1 MKILSLDQFIAEGAG
16 AGYSVKFEGF
26 HFDFNTAAF
35 TGERKTIN
43 GSEHWKITMEICN
56 DLIDKWSTNDYY
68 NGITSDGDDNMFMYE
83 DDEDLWVHGGTSV
96 WWVKKDDF
104 LEYISDHYEVQVNEK
119 LNIQPITADRLKNNK
134 AVVEKIKGYSEY
146 LQKFL
151 NDECNDSIDLEFNY
165 GGGYAHQNLPNPIVL
180 GGAVGNNKEYYFEYP
195 FAEYTDNF
203 ANVCIYCVELHID
216 CERIVED
223 INNFYKYAS
232 YAYGDYETYYNE
244 DDGMNYLQLSDEHI
258 LWDVNVEPENFNEEK
273 YNRLCQEALERLKAK
288 YNTEFFM
295 LGRSGRHVCVE
306 DTLDNRVE
314 YDDMAADVKAE
325 QKELINK
332 LNKR

>member
-16 AGYSVKFEGF
+16 AGYSVEFKGLR
-26 HFDFNTAAF
+26 FDFSTAAF
-35 TGERKTIN
+35 TGERCIIEKN
-43 GSEHWKITMEICN
+43 EHWKFTMEIEHAA
-56 DLIDKWSTNDYY
+56 LEKWETESYY
-68 NGITSDGDDNMFMYE
+68 ESMTSDGDDEHFFYDS
-83 DDEDLWVHGGTSV
+83 DDDRMIHGGNSV
-96 WWVKKDDF
+96 WWVSKNDF
-104 LEYISDHYEVQVNEK
+104 LEYVKDNYEDEVNEK
-119 LNIQPITADRLKNNK
+119 LNIQPVTANKLKSK
-134 AVVEKIKGYSEY
+134 AQEIEVIKGYSEY

-151 NDECNDSIDLEFNY
+151 DDECNNSITFKFDY
-165 GGGYAHQNLPNPIVL
+165 GGGYAHTNLTNPITL
-180 GGAVGNNKEYYFEYP
+180 GEKTTRKSSDFP
-195 FAEYTDNF
+195 LAEYSDTYC
-203 ANVCIYCVELHID
+203 NVYMYCTEIQID
-216 CERIVED
+216 CKDVVED

-232 YAYGDYETYYNE
+232 YAYSDYETYYNE
-244 DDGMNYLQLSDEHI
+244 DDGMSYLQLSDEHI

-273 YNRLCQEALERLKAK
+273 YNRLCQEALERLKTK

-325 QKELINK
+325 QKELIDK